1 MTARRQTDGALQ
13 RACSPRLP
21 SAGLA
26 LAQPA
31 AAATRTAAPTAKAK
45 RCSRMRPARRTVVGL
60 LGLVGL
66 IFVIMAITDGDDND
80 DVPDSP

>member
-1 MTARRQTDGALQ
+1 VTRFKSMLAAL
-13 RACSPRLP
+13 AAS
-21 SAGLA
+21 GLI

-31 AAATRTAAPTAKAK
+31 AAADGGWFDDAPGAE
-45 RCSRMRPARRTVVGL
+45 PVVGL

-66 IFVIMAITDGDDND
+66 IFVIMAITDGDDFD